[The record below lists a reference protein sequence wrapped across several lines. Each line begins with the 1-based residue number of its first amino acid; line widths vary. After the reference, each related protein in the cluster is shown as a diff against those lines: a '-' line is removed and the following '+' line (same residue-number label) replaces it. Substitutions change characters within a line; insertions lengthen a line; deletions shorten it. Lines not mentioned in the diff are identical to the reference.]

1 MAKQDLVV
9 KLMLDSGAFG
19 NDLRQAERRAKD
31 FSDNMRSAGK
41 TAGDFGNEIG
51 ISAGALGKLGGVLS
65 GAAGVVALVGAF
77 KSVMESTHGSAKT
90 FKSTIAGFEGV
101 METFQRSIA
110 NFDFTTFHKGMDEIF
125 KRYKEWKKLQMEAA
139 IANVAYDALFTR
151 DINTFKDLELKFKGA
166 KTQTERDAVRKEV
179 RALLDEMRGNTQNYT
194 DIVNDAFIAS
204 VIKGESKIEEGTINA
219 DKALTLMYQA
229 MGLINSGGKDADIAR
244 YNDIVNEIRNIEY
257 VLENG
262 HVGLGTMHEDE
273 GEKQVGSLL
282 AGLFGMD
289 NSAHEASYDAVKRQR
304 EQYEEI
310 LGNRD
315 YYTQKVEDL
324 IAENQDLFFRN
335 QLYNL
340 GEEEL
345 RGLLNQVQDAINKG
359 RAISELEL
367 NYLGWT
373 DPTKATGGSTT
384 KTPKKDPDVR
394 NVMSIGYLEE
404 MIAVQKKMMD
414 EFEVG
419 TSDWWD
425 AVDALDA
432 YQTELDEVKKYQN
445 ALLGIVDD
453 NADAVEG
460 SIAYY
465 EELIKEKSDLRD
477 TLKFESE
484 EWHKLTKEIKEYTV
498 ILDELKKKQAK
509 YDGDGK
515 SPKPTTK
522 PKSDN
527 EELEEK
533 RKAAVDAWNER
544 EKYDRESDAWAEAN
558 ERLKEYVAEYQKFVQ
573 TLDKNDPIDR
583 LQKKWANANIVVS
596 SSVSLLSALS
606 DTLANSED
614 ESARKAGAWVD
625 VLSTIGAGV
634 QSYISIMQSAIATDE
649 AYAMAKAT
657 GQAAMLPFPA
667 NIAAIATAVATITSV
682 IAKINSIKKS
692 ANKFAEGGI
701 VGGTSYSGDKLF
713 AMVNSGEMI
722 LNKRQQRNLGNM
734 LGGGGGQVEFVIS
747 GDSLVG
753 VLNNKNRKTNLTR

>member
-77 KSVMESTHGSAKT
+77 KSVMESTHSSAKT

-110 NFDFTTFHKGMDEIF
+110 NFDFTTFNKGMDEIF

-166 KTQTERDAVRKEV
+166 KTQSVRDSVRKEV

-204 VIKGESKIEEGTINA
+204 VIKGDSKISEGTIDAN
-219 DKALTLMYQA
+219 KALTLMYQA
-229 MGLINSGGKDADIAR
+229 MGLINNGGKTADIAR
-244 YNDIVNEIRNIEY
+244 YNDIVNEIRNIEN

-262 HVGLGTMHEDE
+262 HIGLGTLDE
-273 GEKQVGSLL
+273 AVGEKALVKWVSDAHYAAWEAAKKARDDYANIL
-282 AGLFGMD
+282 A
-289 NSAHEASYDAVKRQR
+289 
-304 EQYEEI
+304 
-310 LGNRD
+310 NRD
-315 YYTQKVEDL
+315 YYSKRKDDL
-324 IAENQDLFFRN
+324 ITNNQDLFFRN

-367 NYLGWT
+367 NFMSWT
-373 DPTKATGGSTT
+373 DPTQGGGTNAIKGSLAHYQEEIARMKKERDTLMKFESDEWKAQTEAI
-384 KTPKKDPDVR
+384 KKKQ
-394 NVMSIGYLEE
+394 
-404 MIAVQKKMMD
+404 A
-414 EFEVG
+414 
-419 TSDWWD
+419 
-425 AVDALDA
+425 ALDA
-432 YQTELDEVKKYQN
+432 MLLTQKRYDGELEDELD
-445 ALLGIVDD
+445 I
-453 NADAVEG
+453 VEG
-460 SIAYY
+460 SIAWYQ
-465 EELIKEKSDLRD
+465 ELIGEKEKLAERLDQESDDWKEVTAEIKKYNAELDALLEKYGEAIGKPVKKASASSSSSTKNEETSDMEKKREQIMQ
-477 TLKFESE
+477 LAEMRKNVSEGSE
-484 EWHKLTKEIKEYTV
+484 EWENLTEQIRAFIAEYAKLEKADSES
-498 ILDELKKKQAK
+498 DPLKKM
-509 YDGDGK
+509 
-515 SPKPTTK
+515 
-522 PKSDN
+522 
-527 EELEEK
+527 
-533 RKAAVDAWNER
+533 V
-544 EKYDRESDAWAEAN
+544 
-558 ERLKEYVAEYQKFVQ
+558 
-573 TLDKNDPIDR
+573 
-583 LQKKWANANIVVS
+583 KKLANANMILASTVS
-596 SSVSLLSALS
+596 VFDAMGEVFDLM
-606 DTLANSED
+606 ED
-614 ESARKAGAWVD
+614 KTGMIMSGITNM
-625 VLSTIGAGV
+625 LSTFA
-634 QSYISIMQSAIATDE
+634 ST
-649 AYAMAKAT
+649 AMNLI
-657 GQAAMLPFPA
+657 Q
-667 NIAAIATAVATITSV
+667 IQQAAIATNNAYATSIAAGEAAKLPYPANLAAIATVVATMVSV
-682 IAKINSIKKS
+682 GAQIAAMAQK

-734 LGGGGGQVEFVIS
+734 LGGGGGQVEFHIS

>member
-31 FSDNMRSAGK
+31 FSDNIKSAGK

-139 IANVAYDALFTR
+139 IANVGYDALFTR
-151 DINTFKDLELKFKGA
+151 DINTFKDLELRFKGA
-166 KTQTERDAVRKEV
+166 KTQKERDAVRKEV

-204 VIKGESKIEEGTINA
+204 VIKGDSKIEEGTIDA
-219 DKALTLMYQA
+219 SKALTLMYQA
-229 MGLINSGGKDADIAR
+229 MALINSGDKDAEIAR
-244 YNDIVNEIRNIEY
+244 YNDIVNEINQIEY

-262 HVGLGTMHEDE
+262 HVGLGTMTEDE
-273 GEKQVGSLL
+273 GEKQLGALL
-282 AGLFGMD
+282 ADFLGMD
-289 NSAHEASYDAVKRQR
+289 NSAHQASYDAVKRQR
-304 EQYEEI
+304 EEYAEI
-310 LGNRD
+310 LSNRD
-315 YYTQKVEDL
+315 YYAKKVDDL

-335 QLYNL
+335 QLYSL

-367 NYLGWT
+367 NYMGWT
-373 DPTKATGGSTT
+373 DPTQA
-384 KTPKKDPDVR
+384 
-394 NVMSIGYLEE
+394 
-404 MIAVQKKMMD
+404 A
-414 EFEVG
+414 G
-419 TSDWWD
+419 TIT
-425 AVDALDA
+425 A
-432 YQTELDEVKKYQN
+432 
-445 ALLGIVDD
+445 I
-453 NADAVEG
+453 EG
-460 SIAYY
+460 SIAYLQ
-465 EELIKEKSDLRD
+465 EEIARLKKERD
-477 TLKFESE
+477 TIMKFESE
-484 EWHKLTKEIKEYTV
+484 EWKAQTEEI
-498 ILDELKKKQAK
+498 KKKQAALDAMLLTQK
-509 YDGDGK
+509 RYDG
-515 SPKPTTK
+515 
-522 PKSDN
+522 
-527 EELEEK
+527 ELEDELTIIEGSIAWYQELINEK
-533 RKAAVDAWNER
+533 EKLANSLNQESDEWKAVTAKIKEYNESLDALL
-544 EKYDRESDAWAEAN
+544 EKYGEAIGKPVKKSSTKKDEPSEMEKMRSDILSLAEMRKNVEKGSEEWENLTAQLKAFIAEYAKLEKAESESDP
-558 ERLKEYVAEYQKFVQ
+558 LKRMV
-573 TLDKNDPIDR
+573 
-583 LQKKWANANIVVS
+583 KKLANANMILASTVS
-596 SSVSLLSALS
+596 VFDAM
-606 DTLANSED
+606 SEVFD
-614 ESARKAGAWVD
+614 LMEDKTGMIMSGITNM
-625 VLSTIGAGV
+625 LSTFA
-634 QSYISIMQSAIATDE
+634 ST
-649 AYAMAKAT
+649 AMNLI
-657 GQAAMLPFPA
+657 Q
-667 NIAAIATAVATITSV
+667 IQQAAIATNNAYATSIAAGEAAKLPYPANLAAIATV
-682 IAKINSIKKS
+682 IATMVSVGAQIAAMAQK

-734 LGGGGGQVEFVIS
+734 LGGGGGQVEFHIS

-753 VLNNKNRKTNLTR
+753 VLNNKRNKTNLTR

>member
-101 METFQRSIA
+101 LETFQRSIA
-110 NFDFTTFHKGMDEIF
+110 NFDFTTFNKGMDEIF

-166 KTQTERDAVRKEV
+166 KTQATRDSVRKEV
-179 RALLDEMRGNTQNYT
+179 RALLDEMRSNTQNYT
-194 DIVNDAFIAS
+194 DIVNDTFVAS
-204 VIKGESKIEEGTINA
+204 VIKGDSKISEGTIDSN
-219 DKALTLMYQA
+219 KALTLMYQA
-229 MGLINSGGKDADIAR
+229 MGLINNGGKNADIAR

-262 HVGLGTMHEDE
+262 HVGLGTLDE
-273 GEKQVGSLL
+273 AVGERALVKWVSD
-282 AGLFGMD
+282 AHYAAWEAAKKERD
-289 NSAHEASYDAVKRQR
+289 NYAN
-304 EQYEEI
+304 I
-310 LGNRD
+310 LENRD
-315 YYTQKVEDL
+315 YYTKRKDDL

-367 NYLGWT
+367 NFLGWT
-373 DPTKATGGSTT
+373 DPTQGGGTNAIKGSLAHYQEEIARMKKERDTLMKFESDEWKAQTEAI
-384 KTPKKDPDVR
+384 KKKQ
-394 NVMSIGYLEE
+394 
-404 MIAVQKKMMD
+404 A
-414 EFEVG
+414 
-419 TSDWWD
+419 
-425 AVDALDA
+425 ALDA
-432 YQTELDEVKKYQN
+432 MLLTQKRYDGELEVELEIAK
-445 ALLGIVDD
+445 
-453 NADAVEG
+453 G
-460 SIAYY
+460 SIAWYQ
-465 EELIKEKSDLRD
+465 EQIDEKEKLANSLNQESD
-477 TLKFESE
+477 
-484 EWHKLTKEIKEYTV
+484 EWKAVTAEIKEYTAALDALLEKYGEAIGKPV
-498 ILDELKKKQAK
+498 KKSGSTTSTKTDEPSEMEKMRGNILSLAEMRKNVEKGSEEWENLTAQIKAFIAEYAKMEKADSESDPLKKM
-509 YDGDGK
+509 
-515 SPKPTTK
+515 
-522 PKSDN
+522 
-527 EELEEK
+527 
-533 RKAAVDAWNER
+533 V
-544 EKYDRESDAWAEAN
+544 
-558 ERLKEYVAEYQKFVQ
+558 
-573 TLDKNDPIDR
+573 
-583 LQKKWANANIVVS
+583 KKLANANMILASTVS
-596 SSVSLLSALS
+596 VFDAM
-606 DTLANSED
+606 SEVFD
-614 ESARKAGAWVD
+614 LMEDKTGMIMSGITNM
-625 VLSTIGAGV
+625 LSTFA
-634 QSYISIMQSAIATDE
+634 ST
-649 AYAMAKAT
+649 AMNLI
-657 GQAAMLPFPA
+657 Q
-667 NIAAIATAVATITSV
+667 IQQAAIATNNAYATSIAAGEAAKLPYPANLAAIATV
-682 IAKINSIKKS
+682 IATMVSVGAQIAAMAQK

>member
-31 FSDNMRSAGK
+31 FSDNMKSAGK

-77 KSVMESTHGSAKT
+77 KSVMESTHSSAKT

-139 IANVAYDALFTR
+139 LSNVAYDVLFTR
-151 DINTFKDLELKFKGA
+151 DANKFKDLELSFKGA

-179 RALLDEMRGNTQNYT
+179 RQLLDEMRGNTQNYT

-204 VIKGESKIEEGTINA
+204 VIKGDSKIEEGTIDAN
-219 DKALTLMYQA
+219 KALTLMYQA

-262 HVGLGTMHEDE
+262 HVGLGTLDE
-273 GEKQVGSLL
+273 AVGEKALVKWVSD
-282 AGLFGMD
+282 AHYAAWEAAKKERD
-289 NSAHEASYDAVKRQR
+289 NYAN
-304 EQYEEI
+304 I
-310 LGNRD
+310 LENRD
-315 YYTQKVEDL
+315 YYSKRKDDL
-324 IAENQDLFFRN
+324 IAEHQDLFFRK
-335 QLYNL
+335 QLYDF

-345 RGLLNQVQDAINKG
+345 RGLLSQVQDAINKG

-394 NVMSIGYLEE
+394 NVLSIGYLEE
-404 MIAVQKKMMD
+404 MIAAQKKMMD
-414 EFEVG
+414 EFAVG

-484 EWHKLTKEIKEYTV
+484 EWHKLTKEIKEYTE
-498 ILDELKKKQAK
+498 ILDDLKEKQAK
-509 YDGDGK
+509 YDGK
-515 SPKPTTK
+515 SSTSTTST
-522 PKSDN
+522 KSKN

-533 RKAAVDAWNER
+533 RKAAVAAWNER
-544 EKYDRESDAWAEAN
+544 EKYDRESDAWVEAN
-558 ERLKEYVAEYQKFVQ
+558 ERLKEYVAEYQKFIK
-573 TLDKNDPIDR
+573 TLDENDPIGKF
-583 LQKKWANANIVVS
+583 QKKLADANMVIS
-596 SSVSLLSALS
+596 SSVSVLNALS

-625 VLSTIGAGV
+625 VFSTIGAGV
-634 QSYISIMQSAIATDE
+634 QSYISIMQAAIATDE

-722 LNKRQQRNLGNM
+722 LNKRQQGNLANM
-734 LGGGGGQVEFVIS
+734 IGGGGQVEFVIS